1 MHMYTFCWITLAGFT
16 STAELQVG
24 CPPRIEEKK
33 NEETT
38 PFTSPPARMLDE
50 HEHDASKQTLRHPVP
65 AERCRPRGRCI
76 RTSHA
81 ADAGEDPDAAGP
93 ERRARVA
100 AAPPGRGAHLP
111 RQLVEGAVAAVRLR
125 NLPLRRRPRRRLA
138 TGGGLPLLLLQVPRA
153 VLHAGPEPAA
163 RRAGGVAPRVVVAV
177 APGPP
182 LLDGLVDE
190 RDEPLHF
197 VFFSAVAC
205 REERALALVFIGGR
219 GPRGCPTCA
228 GFSTR
233 FRRSQ
238 PPSAHGVQ
246 RRRLTRPAAVSRL
259 LRVVVDRLLL
269 CRLRFLLRLL
279 VHEPDSVLDR

>member
-1 MHMYTFCWITLAGFT
+1 
-16 STAELQVG
+16 
-24 CPPRIEEKK
+24 
-33 NEETT
+33 
-38 PFTSPPARMLDE
+38 MLDE

-125 NLPLRRRPRRRLA
+125 HLPLRRRPRRRLA

-153 VLHAGPEPAA
+153 VLHAGPEAAA
-163 RRAGGVAPRVVVAV
+163 RRAGGVAPRVVV

-197 VFFSAVAC
+197 VVFFSA
-205 REERALALVFIGGR
+205 GGR
-219 GPRGCPTCA
+219 NGP
-228 GFSTR
+228 SL
-233 FRRSQ
+233 S
-238 PPSAHGVQ
+238 
-246 RRRLTRPAAVSRL
+246 
-259 LRVVVDRLLL
+259 
-269 CRLRFLLRLL
+269 FL
-279 VHEPDSVLDR
+279 